1 MKAHSIDVAAVIHYK
16 PERGSCPA
24 IDPEAIYLCDS
35 GAQYLD
41 GTTDV
46 TRTVH
51 FGCPTAA
58 EKLAYTLV
66 LKGNIALDS
75 AIFPKGTTGF
85 ALDCLARQH
94 LWGDQRLPH
103 DSGNAVDEE
112 GLKQLGVYYHNI
124 TDIEG
129 VNQLAAKRGYK
140 NRDEI
145 IVSPEKMGDVYE
157 DKVKSFFNEHLH
169 EDEEIR
175 YVRDGRGYFD
185 VRSRDDEWV
194 RIRVEK
200 SGANSIPTYPPRSVL
215 DSSGDK
221 ALRAAA
227 LVVS

>member
-1 MKAHSIDVAAVIHYK
+1 MKAYWFDNL
-16 PERGSCPA
+16 P
-24 IDPEAIYLCDS
+24 
-35 GAQYLD
+35 
-41 GTTDV
+41 
-46 TRTVH
+46 
-51 FGCPTAA
+51 
-58 EKLAYTLV
+58 
-66 LKGNIALDS
+66 
-75 AIFPKGTTGF
+75 
-85 ALDCLARQH
+85 
-94 LWGDQRLPH
+94 GDQRLPH

-194 RIRVEK
+194 RIHVEK
-200 SGANSIPTYPPRSVL
+200 DDLIILPPGIYHRFTTDETNYIKAMRLFKDEPKWTPLNRSSDLDANPHRQQYSREYLASPT
-215 DSSGDK
+215 
-221 ALRAAA
+221 A
-227 LVVS
+227 